1 MANTGKSL
9 GITFLIAS
17 LMVIGFNG
25 GDPPPTECQDG
36 IDNDGD
42 GVADVQD
49 GKCYYNPPFDPMTGE
64 PPSPIYCPNWH
75 TEHRAPASIS
85 ECGN

>member
-42 GVADVQD
+42 GLTDIED
-49 GKCYYNPPFDPMTGE
+49 PNCYLVMPIHPSDPDPPPAV
-64 PPSPIYCPNWH
+64 YCPNWH
-75 TEHRAPASIS
+75 TEFRAPVSIS